1 MYAIYIGA
9 AASRTTKAHFNHS
22 RDHSHLT
29 PTIAWRTGK
38 SSLLEYIRWALCDD
52 PLSVG
57 EGTELLNHIAELQ
70 VLDLDEFIKIRSPLA
85 QAIYLYIP
93 SRAHHHSE
101 EKPFE
106 IALTRLLEQVSFRIP
121 PQKQRRHQIFTQ
133 HENDGRSVL
142 QQLDGRETLAGVF
155 RVRLVETSD
164 GTEWKLLAWVEHRK
178 RLEPG
183 ENSNSKIVAAYLE
196 SGRPPELLHQA
207 LRNIQPLND
216 YELELLTAG
225 KIEIQKCRKLLE
237 VARALLG
244 EGRFVGLLGE
254 AKGDE
259 IEGRKAKKNPTAR
272 LIYRIV
278 EAVGTPVPRATKGKS

>member
-1 MYAIYIGA
+1 
-9 AASRTTKAHFNHS
+9 
-22 RDHSHLT
+22 
-29 PTIAWRTGK
+29 
-38 SSLLEYIRWALCDD
+38 
-52 PLSVG
+52 LSVG